1 MQQPV
6 NWMPPMKSWLS
17 ATTNNR
23 ASLTTVL
30 TTPPC
35 KSKSYRASRVLWLG
49 GNFVAGATISWKLLR
64 VVVDWGEVAVV
75 CLSVCYTTLRPAAAA
90 WLESQV
96 WTTEPKTVTPGSCQ
110 AFSPI
115 FQLFRSCWY
124 FFGAADTFQRQHPIQ
139 HILPPVIW
147 ILGGRF
153 EDTVMAYRVIRMKKE
168 ARRNTKLDEI
178 FQVTIV
184 SKYSRYPLFQNIQ
197 GTFFRNI
204 QGTLFSKYSYSRY
217 PFLKVPFVSKYSRS
231 PLFWNI
237 PGTLFSVSK
246 YSKPL
251 CFKIFKAWSE
261 IFCVPFGWKCFSSYC
276 FRILSCSLCLKYSM

>member
-75 CLSVCYTTLRPAAAA
+75 CLPVCYTTLRPAAAA

-96 WTTEPKTVTPGSCQ
+96 WTTSPKTVTPGSCQ

-124 FFGAADTFQRQHPIQ
+124 FFGAADTFSVSIQ
-139 HILPPVIW
+139 SNTYCLRW
-147 ILGGRF
+147 FGFLGEVLRTQWWRTEWSGW
-153 EDTVMAYRVIRMKKE
+153 
-168 ARRNTKLDEI
+168 RRRRGGTQNWT
-178 FQVTIV
+178 
-184 SKYSRYPLFQNIQ
+184 KYSR
-197 GTFFRNI
+197 
-204 QGTLFSKYSYSRY
+204 
-217 PFLKVPFVSKYSRS
+217 
-231 PLFWNI
+231 
-237 PGTLFSVSK
+237 
-246 YSKPL
+246 
-251 CFKIFKAWSE
+251 
-261 IFCVPFGWKCFSSYC
+261 
-276 FRILSCSLCLKYSM
+276 

>member
-75 CLSVCYTTLRPAAAA
+75 CLPVCYTTLRPAAAA

-197 GTFFRNI
+197 GMIWNI
-204 QGTLFSKYSYSRY
+204 LCSLWLEMFQFLLFQNTVM
-217 PFLKVPFVSKYSRS
+217 F
-231 PLFWNI
+231 PLFEIFHVINGLKCFKGKSPYLNI
-237 PGTLFSVSK
+237 PNTLGF
-246 YSKPL
+246 
-251 CFKIFKAWSE
+251 
-261 IFCVPFGWKCFSSYC
+261 
-276 FRILSCSLCLKYSM
+276 